1 MGKFKEFKKK
11 TILFLAWLQIF
22 FQFFFPIAINYPAS
36 AIGALKQQE
45 PESVFSVDRENSH
58 QSEQVPLEIPFSNT
72 LSSAANSAAN
82 GGTKNIAN
90 QAISTASGYTTN
102 SIQNWL
108 QQFGTA
114 QVQLNIDNNGKLD
127 GSSLDFLTPLYEDK
141 KSILFTQ
148 LGVREQDNRITNN
161 VGAGIRT
168 FTRHW
173 MYGGNAF
180 FDNDLTGKNRRV
192 GIGAE
197 AWADFVKFS
206 TNTYMTSSN
215 WHQSRDFTE
224 YNETAASGFDI
235 RAEGYIPSYPHIGMR
250 TMYEQYYG
258 ESVGL
263 FGSDHLQKDPSAV
276 TVGLNYT
283 PIPLVTLNIDHK
295 RGQGALKETKFKVDL
310 RYSFGSTWS
319 KQIDSTQ
326 VKNQRILSYSR
337 YDLVNRNNNIVLQYK
352 KKTQQSVFS
361 LDLSVIVDNSP
372 ADGLTSNTAIVK
384 AIDSSGNPIA
394 STAINWHV
402 TGKAKLKMPI
412 SSTDSNGI
420 ARIEFTNE
428 LAQTVILQAM
438 SGEVTAEKNSQF
450 NQPVVHDIK
459 LDIIQDQSV
468 ADNQHNNIAKIT
480 ITDIN
485 NKPIANAPVRWFVS
499 LPAQIVT
506 AQTLTDNNGQALAE
520 FHSAQAATVMLTAES
535 GNKLAQK
542 KSIFV
547 ASTDT
552 ARINNLTITTDG
564 SVANG
569 SAMNIAT
576 TLVEDES
583 GIPLS
588 GIYVS
593 FSSNSPTVVLTPAKQ
608 VTDSNGNAL
617 ISFTNTR
624 AENIMLTAVLDN
636 GHQASATGTFV
647 SHLDKAIINLKLLKD
662 NEPANGIAQ
671 DSVEVW
677 IKDDKGNALGDVPL
691 SVTTDSATAIL
702 ATQNVITGKDGKAL
716 VYFSDTVVETVILTI
731 KLDNG
736 LSAKIDSHFI
746 ADNNNATATL
756 TAVTDNSVADGV
768 ARNQHKLQVL
778 DGKGN
783 AVSGMSVALSSSSTS
798 AVLAESSVITAAD
811 GTAMVSV
818 SNTVAETLLL
828 TAALGNGQTVNG
840 NSHFIA
846 DNNSATVT
854 LTTVTDNSV
863 ADGVAQ
869 NQHKLQVLDGKGN
882 AVSGM
887 SVALS
892 SSSTSAVLAESSV
905 ITAADGTAMVS
916 VSNTVAE
923 TLLLTAALGNGQTV
937 NGNSHFIADNNSTTV
952 TLTTVTDNSVADGVA
967 QNQHKLQV
975 LDGKGNA
982 VSGMSVALSS
992 SSTSAVLAE
1001 SSVIT
1006 AADGTAMVSVS
1017 NTVAETLLL
1026 TAALGNGQTVNGNSH
1041 FIADNNSATVTL
1053 TTVTDNSV
1061 ADGVKQ
1067 NKIDVLVLDGKNN
1080 PVSGVNVTF
1089 TSSSTTAILVPV
1101 KGVTDITGKT
1111 SVSLSN
1117 TVDEKVTITAT
1128 LDNGIAKGQIVTF
1141 IHNIYKVASYITLS
1155 DLAMPRG
1162 PVGDGAEYNTTQF
1175 LLQDSV
1181 GIPAPAGVKVAVSLA
1196 YKSAQ
1201 TPNSGLTLITPAT
1214 DVTDSNGQ
1222 IKVSYAGISQGVV
1235 IITVTPENGVSF
1247 TAENTRLSIPSL
1259 NITVIKNGAKANSK
1273 DKNSL
1278 KYTITSPRGVPVKGL
1293 ILKSVLVRY
1302 YTSAGSVPLEK
1313 KYGWVV
1319 SPSVTTDT
1327 SGSAI
1332 IEYLSS
1338 DILPTGAVHDWFIIP
1353 NWIEGSEN
1361 QEFGSVYMGNIGVP
1375 ITFVK

>member
-310 RYSFGSTWS
+310 RYSFGSAWS

-384 AIDSSGNPIA
+384 AIDASGNPIA

-863 ADGVAQ
+863 ADGV
-869 NQHKLQVLDGKGN
+869 
-882 AVSGM
+882 
-887 SVALS
+887 
-892 SSSTSAVLAESSV
+892 
-905 ITAADGTAMVS
+905 
-916 VSNTVAE
+916 
-923 TLLLTAALGNGQTV
+923 
-937 NGNSHFIADNNSTTV
+937 
-952 TLTTVTDNSVADGVA
+952 
-967 QNQHKLQV
+967 
-975 LDGKGNA
+975 
-982 VSGMSVALSS
+982 
-992 SSTSAVLAE
+992 
-1001 SSVIT
+1001 
-1006 AADGTAMVSVS
+1006 
-1017 NTVAETLLL
+1017 
-1026 TAALGNGQTVNGNSH
+1026 
-1041 FIADNNSATVTL
+1041 
-1053 TTVTDNSV
+1053 
-1061 ADGVKQ
+1061 KQ

-1155 DLAMPRG
+1155 DLAIPRG

-1201 TPNSGLTLITPAT
+1201 TPNAGLTLITPAT

>member
-180 FDNDLTGKNRRV
+180 FDNDLTGKTRRV

-352 KKTQQSVFS
+352 KKAQQSVFS

-384 AIDSSGNPIA
+384 AIDASGNPIA

-450 NQPVVHDIK
+450 NQPVVQDIK

-768 ARNQHKLQVL
+768 A
-778 DGKGN
+778 
-783 AVSGMSVALSSSSTS
+783 
-798 AVLAESSVITAAD
+798 
-811 GTAMVSV
+811 
-818 SNTVAETLLL
+818 
-828 TAALGNGQTVNG
+828 
-840 NSHFIA
+840 
-846 DNNSATVT
+846 
-854 LTTVTDNSV
+854 
-863 ADGVAQ
+863 Q

-905 ITAADGTAMVS
+905 ITAT
-916 VSNTVAE
+916 
-923 TLLLTAALGNGQTV
+923 
-937 NGNSHFIADNNSTTV
+937 
-952 TLTTVTDNSVADGVA
+952 
-967 QNQHKLQV
+967 
-975 LDGKGNA
+975 
-982 VSGMSVALSS
+982 
-992 SSTSAVLAE
+992 
-1001 SSVIT
+1001 
-1006 AADGTAMVSVS
+1006 DGTAMVSVS

-1201 TPNSGLTLITPAT
+1201 TPNAGLTLITPAT

>member
-384 AIDSSGNPIA
+384 AIDASGNPIA

-768 ARNQHKLQVL
+768 A
-778 DGKGN
+778 
-783 AVSGMSVALSSSSTS
+783 
-798 AVLAESSVITAAD
+798 
-811 GTAMVSV
+811 
-818 SNTVAETLLL
+818 
-828 TAALGNGQTVNG
+828 
-840 NSHFIA
+840 
-846 DNNSATVT
+846 
-854 LTTVTDNSV
+854 
-863 ADGVAQ
+863 Q

-937 NGNSHFIADNNSTTV
+937 NGD
-952 TLTTVTDNSVADGVA
+952 
-967 QNQHKLQV
+967 
-975 LDGKGNA
+975 
-982 VSGMSVALSS
+982 
-992 SSTSAVLAE
+992 
-1001 SSVIT
+1001 
-1006 AADGTAMVSVS
+1006 
-1017 NTVAETLLL
+1017 
-1026 TAALGNGQTVNGNSH
+1026 SH

-1201 TPNSGLTLITPAT
+1201 TPNAGLTLITPAT